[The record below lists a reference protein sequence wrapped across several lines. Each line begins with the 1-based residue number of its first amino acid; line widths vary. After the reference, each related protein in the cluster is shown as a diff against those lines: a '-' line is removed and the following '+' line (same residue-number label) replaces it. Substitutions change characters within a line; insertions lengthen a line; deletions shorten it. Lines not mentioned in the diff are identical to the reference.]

1 MTILDADLDEA
12 ALDPGAL
19 ERAEKSTIAAA
30 RAISHEASL
39 RFRGNLVFQGRRMA
53 QVRAP
58 HVQAPLVDLQVLRS
72 TTDAI
77 ALRVLHS
84 DSAVYLHHRPEGAYA
99 RVIYEVLEQCR
110 VEALALP
117 SMPGVVANLRDGFRT
132 WTTSCI
138 QEGLLEND
146 VGLLLFTV
154 MQVCRSRIIGEPIDE
169 RVSDHTEATR
179 AGIYPVLGPD
189 LVLLRPAIDDQD
201 EFDAI
206 AARLALAVEDLAEG
220 AGSGRS
226 GGRAATSVLA
236 MLDVDPGD
244 DTGEADDPLVSD
256 ASRRPGSRDGY
267 EPFTTAFDRTVDITA
282 LVREP
287 VLVDLRARLDEL
299 VREHAPVAAALNRAV
314 AGLFPAPVQAA
325 WETEQEQ
332 GRIDPRLLSRLAVG
346 ASDPRIFRTEA
357 PVLEPAG
364 AVTILV
370 DCSGSMKAVI
380 EPVAVLVDLLARAL
394 DRVDIATE
402 VLGFTTGAWNGG
414 RARDAWMA
422 AGRPPHPGRLNE
434 VCQLVLKDAS
444 TSWRRGRRGI
454 AGLLHTPVF
463 REGIDGEAVS
473 WAFDRLLARPSASR
487 ALIVIS
493 DGSPMD
499 GATTLAN
506 GEGYLD
512 RHLAEV
518 IRDIEGG
525 GAVRMVGLGIGHD
538 MSAYLDAS
546 RIVDPGQ
553 VVTRD
558 VALWLMAQ
566 LVSPLPGR

>member
-1 MTILDADLDEA
+1 VTVPKGDLDECRLEA
-12 ALDPGAL
+12 GAL
-19 ERAEKSTIAAA
+19 EHAEKATIAAA
-30 RAISHEASL
+30 RAIAHDASL
-39 RFRGNLVFQGRRMA
+39 RFRGNLVFQGRRIA
-53 QVRAP
+53 PVRAP
-58 HVQAPLVDLQVLRS
+58 HVQASLVDIDVLRS

-84 DSAVYLHHRPEGAYA
+84 DSAIYLQHRPEGAYA

-110 VEALALP
+110 VEALASP
-117 SMPGVVANLRDGFRT
+117 AMPGVLSNLHTGFRS

-138 QEGLLEND
+138 EEGLLEND

-154 MQVCRSRIIGEPIDE
+154 MQVCRSRIVGEPMDE

-189 LVLLRPAIDDQD
+189 LVLLRPAIGKQR
-201 EFDAI
+201 EFAEV
-206 AARLALAVEDLAEG
+206 ARRLALAVEELAEG

-244 DTGEADDPLVSD
+244 DSSEWDDPLPSD
-256 ASRRPGSRDGY
+256 GSRRPGSGDGY
-267 EPFTTAFDRTVDITA
+267 TVFTTQFDRTVEVTE
-282 LVREP
+282 LVRAP
-287 VLVDLRARLDEL
+287 VLADLRTRLDEL
-299 VREHAPVAAALNRAV
+299 VREQAPVAAAVNRAV
-314 AGLFPAPVQAA
+314 SILFPAPVQAS
-325 WETEQEQ
+325 WESEQEQ
-332 GRIDPRLLSRLAVG
+332 GLIDPRLLSRLASG
-346 ASDPRIFRTEA
+346 TTDPRIFRTQV

-364 AVTILV
+364 AVTVLV

-380 EPVAVLVDLLARAL
+380 ERVAVLVDLLVRAL

-402 VLGFTTGAWNGG
+402 VLGFTTGAWSGG
-414 RARDAWMA
+414 RARAAWIS

-434 VCQLVLKDAS
+434 SCRLVMKDAS
-444 TSWRRGRRGI
+444 SSWRRGRRGI
-454 AGLLHTPVF
+454 AGLLSTSMF
-463 REGIDGEAVS
+463 REGIDGEAVE
-473 WAFDRLLARPSASR
+473 WAFDRLVARPAASR

-518 IRDIEGG
+518 IRGIEEGG
-525 GAVRMVGLGIGHD
+525 RVRMVGLGIGHD

-553 VVTRD
+553 VVSRD
-558 VALWLMAQ
+558 VGLWLLAQ
-566 LVSPLPGR
+566 LRGG